1 MGSQWI
7 YGHVV
12 CIDVRQLALRADFAK
27 ILLMHYIWRLLNFVK
42 NSFSMSWHR
51 FELAYS

>member
-12 CIDVRQLALRADFAK
+12 RIDVRQLALRADFAK
-27 ILLMHYIWRLLNFVK
+27 ILLMHYIWRLLCFAK
-42 NSFSMSWHR
+42 NCFSMSWSR